1 MSITITEVRN
11 AASLQ
16 ADNTRMDVEISHP
29 DYKWIPYTLDPSDT
43 DMTINNDEVMSLIG
57 TNFAAYVAPTQAESD
72 AVAAASV
79 REERD
84 ALLAAT
90 DWMANSD
97 VTMSDDWAT
106 YRQALRDVPTQA
118 GFPNTITWPTKPS

>member
-16 ADNTRMDVEISHP
+16 ADNTRMDVEINHP
-29 DYKWIPYTLDPSDT
+29 DYGWIPYTLDHSDT
-43 DMTINNDEVMSLIG
+43 DTTIKNDEVMDLIG
-57 TNFAAYVAPTQAESD
+57 TDFSAYVAPTQAESD

-97 VTMSDDWAT
+97 VTMSGDWAT